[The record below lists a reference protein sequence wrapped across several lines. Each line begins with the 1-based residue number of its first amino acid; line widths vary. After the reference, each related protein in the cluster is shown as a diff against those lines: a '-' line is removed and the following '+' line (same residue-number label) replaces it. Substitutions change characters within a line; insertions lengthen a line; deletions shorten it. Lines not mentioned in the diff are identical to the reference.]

1 MIQNVKFEAFSVK
14 SKVTRDKTSYLN
26 IKRLFL
32 RIEQDKILNFVFNHK
47 QAESPF
53 YFALRYFDLES
64 EVWSCFH
71 YHGYADI
78 TIDRDFVDSLTNFF
92 CSLYEH
98 DRSYFQTF
106 FGFIVKEAK
115 KLPFAIDFSS
125 VQSELLVLG
134 YMIDGNILKTT
145 SGDPHIEAKITSVVE
160 EELKNLNP
168 DLVENRN
175 GALQALFSNAP
186 DKTTHVSASCR
197 KLLNNFLKEL
207 APEIKEN
214 EENKIKKRITSI
226 FKDSNS
232 TNNLVNETTNLIQAL
247 GKVSCKGDHARIDES
262 LAYLVFELT
271 EKIIFFI
278 LTSKK

>member
-1 MIQNVKFEAFSVK
+1 
-14 SKVTRDKTSYLN
+14 
-26 IKRLFL
+26 
-32 RIEQDKILNFVFNHK
+32 
-47 QAESPF
+47 
-53 YFALRYFDLES
+53 
-64 EVWSCFH
+64 
-71 YHGYADI
+71 
-78 TIDRDFVDSLTNFF
+78 
-92 CSLYEH
+92 
-98 DRSYFQTF
+98 
-106 FGFIVKEAK
+106 
-115 KLPFAIDFSS
+115 
-125 VQSELLVLG
+125 
-134 YMIDGNILKTT
+134 MIDGNILKTT

>member
-106 FGFIVKEAK
+106 FGLLARQIVQNRCCRCHG
-115 KLPFAIDFSS
+115 IC
-125 VQSELLVLG
+125 
-134 YMIDGNILKTT
+134 NI
-145 SGDPHIEAKITSVVE
+145 
-160 EELKNLNP
+160 
-168 DLVENRN
+168 
-175 GALQALFSNAP
+175 
-186 DKTTHVSASCR
+186 
-197 KLLNNFLKEL
+197 
-207 APEIKEN
+207 
-214 EENKIKKRITSI
+214 KIKTSRHETLSKSCITI
-226 FKDSNS
+226 N
-232 TNNLVNETTNLIQAL
+232 
-247 GKVSCKGDHARIDES
+247 
-262 LAYLVFELT
+262 
-271 EKIIFFI
+271 
-278 LTSKK
+278 